1 MSFVLCRKRNDERG
15 VVVTNSMLV
24 GILVMILLSVYED
37 MFVLYGGVDQ
47 LPNGACPGQYR
58 KDHTQDLLE
67 ALPKAVGL

>member
-1 MSFVLCRKRNDERG
+1 
-15 VVVTNSMLV
+15 
-24 GILVMILLSVYED
+24 MILLSVYED

-67 ALPKAVGL
+67 ALPKAVRAVNGVIFLKLGLSGQ